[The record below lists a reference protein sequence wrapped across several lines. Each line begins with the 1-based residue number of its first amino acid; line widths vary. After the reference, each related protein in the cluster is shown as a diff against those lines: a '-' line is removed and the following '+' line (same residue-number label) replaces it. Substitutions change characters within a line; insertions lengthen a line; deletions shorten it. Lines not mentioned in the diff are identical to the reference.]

1 MLMNRKKVIIIAVYL
16 ISIVC
21 CIIIADLNTDKFMD
35 WYMETMDYGNPA
47 ILMEPNIIAEMIHV
61 FVTIILAII
70 VKFIKNIDGEIKK
83 IFYYMPLC
91 TILLWFPI
99 MFLIGDTFI

>member
-1 MLMNRKKVIIIAVYL
+1 MNRKKVIIIAIYL
-16 ISIVC
+16 FSIVG

-47 ILMEPNIIAEMIHV
+47 ILMGPNIIAEMIHV

-70 VKFIKNIDGEIKK
+70 VKFIKNIDAEIKK
-83 IFYYMPLC
+83 FFYFMPLC
-91 TILLWFPI
+91 TIILWLPI
-99 MFLIGDTFI
+99 MLLIGDTFI

>member
-1 MLMNRKKVIIIAVYL
+1 MLMNRKKVIIIVFYL

-47 ILMEPNIIAEMIHV
+47 ILIAPNIIAEMLHV